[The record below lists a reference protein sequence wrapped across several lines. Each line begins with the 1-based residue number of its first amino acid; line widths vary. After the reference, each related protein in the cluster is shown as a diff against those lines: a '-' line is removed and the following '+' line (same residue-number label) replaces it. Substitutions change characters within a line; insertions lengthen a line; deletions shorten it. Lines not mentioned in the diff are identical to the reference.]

1 LHPKAKT
8 AVPVVRQ
15 VISLY
20 RHMVSFYE
28 KFDDG
33 SIEVAEECPPKRVCA
48 LLLCIHV
55 FIFFSCVGVGD
66 IPTSASSLILLAK
79 KVSTT
84 PTAPMPP

>member
-1 LHPKAKT
+1 MTILDIAELHPKAKT

-33 SIEVAEECPPKRVCA
+33 SIEVAEECTFTPQNGYVLFPSAYMYSSFFLVLA
-48 LLLCIHV
+48 LV
-55 FIFFSCVGVGD
+55 IF
-66 IPTSASSLILLAK
+66 PHRQAL
-79 KVSTT
+79 
-84 PTAPMPP
+84 